1 MLLRSQG
8 LAFIGGDGEEGW
20 AAELASMPAMA
31 AGMRTHRMERGEAG
45 SLQWRGEKAWSV
57 SGGDVM
63 GRAAL

>member
-31 AGMRTHRMERGEAG
+31 AGMRTHMMERGEAG

-63 GRAAL
+63 GRAAS